1 MPRLIRA
8 AAVLLGSLLMLPPA
22 ARAQDPVPLPVVEAP
37 IGPFV
42 VDVRGVWARFKKD
55 AAIAT
60 ELGIEP
66 SELPGRG
73 LGLVVGGHVYPI
85 RTRNFALGLG
95 GELLLRARAS
105 HTIAAATEAGPDGPT
120 VVTKMTALSPQLSLN
135 FGRRAGWSYLSGGIG
150 RASFTTELE
159 DSPFEDPESRPLTI
173 NYGAG
178 ARWFAKRHL
187 AFSIDLRFYAI
198 RPQDETIGRPAF
210 PRKTVMVFSAGIST
224 R

>member
-8 AAVLLGSLLMLPPA
+8 AAVVLGSLLTLPAA
-22 ARAQDPVPLPVVEAP
+22 ARAQDPVPLPIFDEP

-55 AAIAT
+55 GAIAT
-60 ELGIEP
+60 DLGVEA

-85 RTRNFALGLG
+85 RTRSFALGLG
-95 GELLLRARAS
+95 GELLLRAHGS
-105 HTIAAATEAGPDGPT
+105 HTIAPAAEAGPDGPT

-159 DSPFEDPESRPLTI
+159 DTPFEDPEARPMTI
-173 NYGAG
+173 NYGGG
-178 ARWFAKRHL
+178 ARWFAKKHL
-187 AFSIDLRFYAI
+187 AFSFDLRFYAI